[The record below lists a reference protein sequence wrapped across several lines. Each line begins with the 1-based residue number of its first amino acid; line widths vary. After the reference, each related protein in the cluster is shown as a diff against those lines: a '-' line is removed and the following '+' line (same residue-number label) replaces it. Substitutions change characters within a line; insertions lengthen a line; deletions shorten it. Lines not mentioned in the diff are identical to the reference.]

1 MRDKSLF
8 RDRYH
13 RIIYL
18 SASTPLALFLGIL
31 LGKFLLPW
39 VQAAAVFPLYW
50 YTLSRGNWRQTASLM
65 LGWAVLLAVLVG
77 LLSFLATGFMETKI
91 LNGAAYKKE
100 MFHWV
105 STGAGP
111 EGDVRQFLPQ
121 HALHF
126 LIFAVLTLVS
136 GGFLGLVMGSS
147 LMNYMSFYVGALL
160 VEADS
165 FIGVL
170 LLAWPPW
177 AIVRVTGFILVAMAF
192 SPLVLSRF
200 FPERS
205 DRRQIRF
212 YSILGVS
219 LLLLDVILK
228 WRLAGTWQELLKSLT
243 DL

>member
-1 MRDKSLF
+1 MRGKSRF
-8 RDRYH
+8 SDRYH

-18 SASTPLALFLGIL
+18 LVSTPLALCLGLL

-50 YTLSRGNWRQTASLM
+50 YTLSKGNWRQTASLM
-65 LGWAVLLAVLVG
+65 LGWAVLLAILVG
-77 LLSFLATGFMETKI
+77 LLSFFATGFMETKI
-91 LNGAAYKKE
+91 LQGAAYKKE

-105 STGAGP
+105 STGIGS
-111 EGDVRQFLPQ
+111 EGNVRQFLPQ

-136 GGFLGLVMGSS
+136 GGFLGLVMGSA

-160 VEADS
+160 VEANS
-165 FIGVL
+165 LIGVL

-177 AIVRVTGFILVAMAF
+177 AIVRVTGFILIAMAF
-192 SPLVLSRF
+192 SAMAINRF
-200 FPERS
+200 RPGES
-205 DRRQIRF
+205 DRQQIRF
-212 YSILGVS
+212 YSILGLS
-219 LLLLDVILK
+219 LLILDVVLK
-228 WRLAGTWQELLKSLT
+228 WRLAASWQELLKRLT

>member
-1 MRDKSLF
+1 
-8 RDRYH
+8 
-13 RIIYL
+13 
-18 SASTPLALFLGIL
+18 
-31 LGKFLLPW
+31 
-39 VQAAAVFPLYW
+39 
-50 YTLSRGNWRQTASLM
+50 M
-65 LGWAVLLAVLVG
+65 LGWAVLLALLVG
-77 LLSFLATGFMETKI
+77 LLSLLATGFMETKI
-91 LNGAAYKKE
+91 LHGADYKQE
-100 MFHWV
+100 MFRWV
-105 STGAGP
+105 STGIGP
-111 EGDVRQFLPQ
+111 EGDIRQFLPQ

-126 LIFAVLTLVS
+126 LIFAILTLIS

-177 AIVRVTGFILVAMAF
+177 AVVRVTGFILIAMAF
-192 SPLVLSRF
+192 SAIVLSRF
-200 FPERS
+200 RPEGS

-219 LLLLDVILK
+219 LLLLDVVLK
-228 WRLAGTWQELLKSLT
+228 WGLAGTWQELLKRLT

>member
-1 MRDKSLF
+1 MKGKSLF
-8 RDRYH
+8 QDRLH

-18 SASTPLALFLGIL
+18 GVSTPLALFLGIL

-50 YTLSRGNWRQTASLM
+50 YTLAKGNWRQTAFLM
-65 LGWAVLLAVLVG
+65 LGWAALLALLVG
-77 LLSFLATGFMETKI
+77 LLSFISTGFMETRI
-91 LNGAAYKKE
+91 LHGAAYKKE

-105 STGAGP
+105 STGIGP
-111 EGDVRQFLPQ
+111 EGDVTQFLPQ

-126 LIFAVLTLVS
+126 LIFTILTLVS

-177 AIVRVTGFILVAMAF
+177 AIVRVIGFILVAMAL
-192 SPLVLSRF
+192 SAVVLSRF
-200 FPERS
+200 FPQRS
-205 DRRQIRF
+205 NSRQIRF

-219 LLLLDVILK
+219 LLLLDVVLK
-228 WRLAGTWQELLKSLT
+228 WRLAGIWQELLKRLT